1 MQTLESGVGDVDVR
15 SIRQTIGS
23 TASVGFHPTRRAG
36 LLSNSD
42 ILRQHDRHHSSR
54 VAMMPHAGLAAAAP
68 RVATTR
74 APRGGARDTR
84 ARSCARGTFKV
95 RLLNGTA
102 N

>member
-42 ILRQHDRHHSSR
+42 ILRQHETSLEPSR
-54 VAMMPHAGLAAAAP
+54 DDAACRPRRGRATRRDDPGAAGGGP
-68 RVATTR
+68 RE
-74 APRGGARDTR
+74 R
-84 ARSCARGTFKV
+84 ARARAA
-95 RLLNGTA
+95 LLKSDF
-102 N
+102 